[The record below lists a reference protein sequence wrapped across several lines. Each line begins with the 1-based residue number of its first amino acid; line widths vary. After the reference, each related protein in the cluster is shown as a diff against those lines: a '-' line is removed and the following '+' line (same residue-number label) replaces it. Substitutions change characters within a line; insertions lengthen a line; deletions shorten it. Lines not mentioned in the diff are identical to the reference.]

1 MHKMMEE
8 IKMML
13 EKELESVCKKGEI
26 KTMADLELIDK
37 LTHSLKSVAT
47 ITAMEGQ
54 SEEGSYEGSYGGSY
68 ARGRGRNASRDSMGR
83 YSSRGGSYEGS
94 YNGSYDGY
102 SRRNSYDGYS
112 RAEAKAE
119 IADGLRELQSSAK
132 DEQTRQ
138 MIEDWMKQ
146 LER

>member
-1 MHKMMEE
+1 MHKMEDL
-8 IKMML
+8 KMML
-13 EKELESVCKKGEI
+13 EKELENVCKKGEI

-47 ITAMEGQ
+47 IMAMEGQ
-54 SEEGSYEGSYGGSY
+54 SEAGSYEGSYDGGSY
-68 ARGRGRNASRDSMGR
+68 ARGRGRNANRDSMGR

-102 SRRNSYDGYS
+102 SRKNSYDGYS